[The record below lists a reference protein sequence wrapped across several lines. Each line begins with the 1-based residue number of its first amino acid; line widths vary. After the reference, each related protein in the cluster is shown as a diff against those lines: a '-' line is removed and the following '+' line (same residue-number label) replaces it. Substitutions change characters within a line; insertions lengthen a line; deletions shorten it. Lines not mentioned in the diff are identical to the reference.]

1 MATKQEAGVRKTTCL
16 FLRPDDVACQR
27 AMIESIKVTEAGSRF
42 PSIASIVVFLI
53 ILAIGAWFRFHDI
66 GIKPLHHDEG
76 VNSYFLLNLARFG
89 EYKYDPTNYH
99 GPMLY
104 YFALISMKLM
114 GETELALRFWPA
126 LFGMLTILLLWPL
139 RTHLGRIGTGVA
151 AILIALSPGLVYF
164 SRDFIH
170 EMAFGCLT
178 LGMVVGLL
186 RYFESGAFRWILLFA
201 VSTGLLLTAKET
213 AVITVSVFLLAILS
227 AYLVEKIRMLVTLN
241 TVVESAGSA
250 DAMRFHRPTLDHLLS
265 ASILI
270 VFIYIFLYSSTFK
283 NWQGVIDFFRSIWH
297 WASQRGNRDHV
308 HPFYYYLGMLIKLEL
323 PLLLGSALGG
333 LIILIRGTRFWL
345 FTAAWTF
352 GTLMAYSL
360 IPYKTPWLMINFLIP
375 MALLCGYAAEQ
386 IFRSLQHAAM
396 KGIWA
401 FILLGW
407 ITFSGVISHRLNF
420 REYDDNRNPGGYFT
434 QLGEKYKFK
443 PYVDQQYG
451 YVYAQTDR
459 DLLEL
464 VKALKSEMEKLP
476 TGSETG
482 IYIASP
488 DYWPLP
494 WYLRSYGKVAFS
506 GSLNVIPG
514 QPISI
519 QQPLMIANINQQPL
533 IDGTPGW
540 NLIQRSFT
548 LRPGVELILFKRED
562 QSSERKI
569 Q

>member
-1 MATKQEAGVRKTTCL
+1 MRK
-16 FLRPDDVACQR
+16 R
-27 AMIESIKVTEAGSRF
+27 VTS
-42 PSIASIVVFLI
+42 LI
-53 ILAIGAWFRFHDI
+53 L
-66 GIKPLHHDEG
+66 
-76 VNSYFLLNLARFG
+76 
-89 EYKYDPTNYH
+89 
-99 GPMLY
+99 
-104 YFALISMKLM
+104 
-114 GETELALRFWPA
+114 
-126 LFGMLTILLLWPL
+126 
-139 RTHLGRIGTGVA
+139 
-151 AILIALSPGLVYF
+151 
-164 SRDFIH
+164 
-170 EMAFGCLT
+170 
-178 LGMVVGLL
+178 
-186 RYFESGAFRWILLFA
+186 
-201 VSTGLLLTAKET
+201 
-213 AVITVSVFLLAILS
+213 
-227 AYLVEKIRMLVTLN
+227 
-241 TVVESAGSA
+241 
-250 DAMRFHRPTLDHLLS
+250 
-265 ASILI
+265 
-270 VFIYIFLYSSTFK
+270 
-283 NWQGVIDFFRSIWH
+283 
-297 WASQRGNRDHV
+297 
-308 HPFYYYLGMLIKLEL
+308 
-323 PLLLGSALGG
+323 
-333 LIILIRGTRFWL
+333 
-345 FTAAWTF
+345 TF

-386 IFRSLQHAAM
+386 IFRSLQRAAM

-407 ITFSGVISHRLNF
+407 IIFSGVISHRLNF

-464 VKALKSEMEKLP
+464 VKALKAETDKLP

-519 QQPLMIANINQQPL
+519 QQPLMIANLNQQPL

-562 QSSERKI
+562 QSINIKE
-569 Q
+569 